1 MRTEI
6 ELEPGDAGED
16 CSVIAVTGELDLSAA
31 TQFART
37 LSRAA
42 DSPAQGLMVDL
53 SNCSFIDSTGVSL
66 LLNASRRQTRAREG
80 LAIVCPNPTPYR
92 VFEITGTLDTLNVVA
107 DRAAGRVAIE
117 RSRRALTQ
125 ATDQ

>member
-1 MRTEI
+1 VNTEI
-6 ELEPGDAGED
+6 ELEPGDAGDD

-31 TQFART
+31 SKFART

-42 DSPAQGLMVDL
+42 VSPPEGLMVDL

-92 VFEITGTLDTLNVVA
+92 VFEITGTLATLNVVV
-107 DRAAGRVAIE
+107 DRAAGRDAIE
-117 RSRRALTQ
+117 RSRQALSQ
-125 ATDQ
+125 PSE